1 MKKSRLKG
9 RALIGQSGG
18 PTCVIN
24 ESLVGAILEARKH
37 SEIRAVY
44 GAVHGIQGVLAQD
57 MIDLG
62 RESPATLDLVRST
75 PSAALG
81 SVRKKPTEEECAT
94 IFRIF
99 RAHDIRYFFYIGGND
114 SAETASI
121 IDGLAAKSDYELRV
135 CHIPKTIDND
145 LLVTDHCPGY
155 GSAAR
160 FVALASM
167 GDNLDNRA
175 LKGIKINIIMGR
187 HAGFLTAAAGIGRS
201 DEDDGP
207 HLIYLP
213 EVPFSIDGL
222 LADVEACM
230 KERGRCVVACSE
242 GIADSE
248 HRPILTAILGSGE
261 QDSHGNVALSG
272 TGALGDFLADE
283 VKTKLGVK
291 RVRADT
297 FGYLQ
302 RCFPTVVSDVDAR
315 EARSVGAFAVRSVT
329 SGGQRSGS
337 VAIRRRPGKSYATD
351 LVLTPLS
358 TVAKKTRSLDPGFI
372 AKSGHDI
379 TPAFCRYALPL
390 VGKLPRVG
398 RLRGKPVA
406 RKEP

>member
-1 MKKSRLKG
+1 MKSLKG
-9 RALIGQSGG
+9 KALIGQSGG

-24 ESLVGAILEARKH
+24 ESLVGAIDEARRH
-37 SEIRAVY
+37 AAIRAIY

-57 MIDLG
+57 IIDL
-62 RESPATLDLVRST
+62 RAESPATLRLVRAT

-81 SVRKKPTEEECAT
+81 SVRKKPTEEECAQ

-99 RAHDIRYFFYIGGND
+99 QAHDIRYFFYIGGND

-121 IDGLAAKSDYELRV
+121 IDGLAERSGYEIRV

-167 GDNLDNRA
+167 GDDLDNRA

-187 HAGFLTAAAGIGRS
+187 HAGFLTAAAGIGRAS
-201 DEDDGP
+201 EDDGP

-213 EVPFSIDGL
+213 EVPFSVEGFL
-222 LADVEACM
+222 EDVEDCM
-230 KERGRCVVACSE
+230 KKRDRCVVACSE
-242 GIADSE
+242 GIADKE
-248 HRPILTAILGSGE
+248 GRPVLSAILESGE
-261 QDSHGNVALSG
+261 RDSHGNVALSG
-272 TGALGDFLADE
+272 TGALGDFLAGE
-283 VKTKLGVK
+283 VRRALGVK

-302 RCFPTVVSDVDAR
+302 RCFPTIVSRVDAR
-315 EARSVGAFAVRSVT
+315 EARSVGAFAVRAVT
-329 SGGQRSGS
+329 AGGERSGS
-337 VAIRRRPGKSYATD
+337 VAIRRRPGKAYAAD
-351 LVLTPLS
+351 FHLTPLS
-358 TVAKKTRSLDPGFI
+358 TVAKRTRSLDPGFI
-372 AKSGHDI
+372 AESGRDI
-379 TPAFCRYALPL
+379 TPAFLRYALPL
-390 VGKLPRVG
+390 VGKLPPLG
-398 RLRGKPVA
+398 RLRGKRVP